1 MKVHIAHLDDGVRV
15 SDGPAVRGVEVG
27 HGVGADLDLPHLAE
41 LVLGLLGGDPVHGE
55 PSLHVVDDAEVLP
68 SLFHLDD
75 VHEASWEPEHSLSL
89 SAGRLRLTW
98 GQCGPGRQS

>member
-1 MKVHIAHLDDGVRV
+1 MITRSPPRTAHLDDGVRV

-55 PSLHVVDDAEVLP
+55 PSLHVVDDAEVL
-68 SLFHLDD
+68 SGLLDLD
-75 VHEASWEPEHSLSL
+75 HVHETGREPEH
-89 SAGRLRLTW
+89 GRE
-98 GQCGPGRQS
+98 